1 MITEKLQNWINT
13 NHLTISELDN
23 NGSDIV
29 VVNDKRYLYLKPTD
43 GKVID
48 EDFAF
53 ILSDEEFDLLESK
66 EVDYILFE
74 FGERFY
80 YSELKKDK
88 NRYNEEI
95 YKPQFNDFKYL
106 GENSEDDIIPNFAHL
121 GIHSEY
127 EIMNGSADP
136 SVWVQKAKFLRCSAI
151 GICDKNTL
159 SGTLP
164 FQTACEKKGI
174 KSIIGETISV
184 VVDYTGEEMQEKFEL
199 ILYVTNLIGW
209 KNLLQINR
217 CINVEH
223 NKFVTEEEL
232 FRYSEGLICVIAK
245 NSYLN
250 YHKEDRK
257 RCYETILK
265 YKKQFKSGLYY
276 QIDTVEYSGAHSFQS
291 HLENIDFYMRY
302 YSKLLPPI
310 LINDSYYL
318 DKEQSILKGTLNKI
332 AGVVNPESEDQ
343 FFKSINESILSY
355 EEWYEEVGSLLDL
368 ILKSAK
374 NAIKMSNGVEFRI
387 PTNERKLPEY
397 KTKDVKKL
405 FYNEVEKGFQEHF
418 GNLTKQE
425 QEKYRLELLKEFNVI
440 VPNGLCDYFMILWDI
455 INWCRENEIMVGV
468 GRGSVCGSLVA
479 YCLNITAVDPL
490 KYNLMFERF
499 LNETRVSGERAKSA
513 DSMPD
518 IDCDFPTEYRDIVK
532 EYIAARYGRNHT
544 CSIGTYTRLKLKTCI
559 KDFAKLKGL
568 SFDYTNKL
576 TKNID
581 DQVEYTWGDLIEYA
595 CNSKM
600 LFEFVQQYP
609 EIVHLTKYAL
619 LQPKTES
626 VHPSAVVIVPDKD
639 SSGNSVDLY
648 GWLPIKQIDGL
659 LVSEWEGKYIDK
671 SGFLKEDILGLSQ
684 LDKFSSMLKLIKKNC
699 GKWIDVNK
707 IPFDDQEVF
716 KYFRRGWCEDVFQF
730 GSNGL
735 MNYCRQ
741 AKPTTLEDLI
751 AMNALFRPGP
761 MDIGAHQDFVDFK
774 NGKKK
779 PQYDYAMDEVTKN
792 TFGLYVY
799 QEQIM
804 KAVVVAG
811 LSQVQSDVLRTTIK
825 KKDFNTLNSFKE
837 QFIDGYVKLLQ
848 KGNIKDPEK
857 YADKVWNKLLS
868 FAGYGFNKS
877 HAAAYTIMGY
887 WSQWFKVNY
896 PLEFWT
902 TSLQFAT
909 EAEVP
914 YRLAEMKKTGVDI
927 EIRPPD
933 VNYSEKNFTCDAG
946 EQRIFFSINKIKQ
959 VGDVAVENILK
970 TREEGGRFFSLEEFC
985 SRVPKKVNKRIIVHL
1000 IIAGAFDMIEDIRNP
1015 RERRKLLQQYLES
1028 KGDKLPEAYRG
1039 EEAQTNAFWILE
1051 QKKLTGFGEIDYES
1065 MIRESIPNKRVAKM
1079 YVNDIEFLGAKEN
1092 DEVTI
1097 AGRLMYYHE
1106 NETKNGTMCGMQ
1118 IDCNNTIIYFTA
1130 WPDFYKD
1137 IKDEIE
1143 DIKGCLIAVCG
1154 TVKKDKF
1161 KGDKR
1166 VYSNNG
1172 TRLFI
1177 INSKID

>member
-1 MITEKLQNWINT
+1 MITEKLQNWIDI
-13 NHLTISELDN
+13 NHLAISELDN

-53 ILSDEEFDLLESK
+53 ILSDEEFDLLEDK
-66 EVDYILFE
+66 QVDYILFE

-106 GENSEDDIIPNFAHL
+106 GENSEEDIIPNFVHL

-159 SGTLP
+159 SGSLP

-199 ILYVTNLIGW
+199 ILYVANLDGW

-223 NKFVTEEEL
+223 NEFITEEEL
-232 FRYSEGLICVIAK
+232 FRYSSGLICVIPK
-245 NSYLN
+245 NSYFN
-250 YHKEDRK
+250 YKKEDRK
-257 RCYETILK
+257 CCYEIIAK
-265 YKKQFKSGLYY
+265 YKKHFQCGLYY
-276 QIDTVEYSGAHSFQS
+276 QIDTVEYSGQQTFRG
-291 HLENIDFYMRY
+291 HLENIDYY
-302 YSKLLPPI
+302 LCHYSKLLKPI

-318 DKEQSILKGTLNKI
+318 DKEQSILKSTLNKI
-332 AGVVNPESEDQ
+332 AGVVNPESETQ
-343 FFKSINESILSY
+343 FFKSVNESISSY
-355 EEWYEEVGSLLDL
+355 SEWYEEVGSLLD
-368 ILKSAK
+368 IIIKAVE
-374 NAIKMSNGVEFRI
+374 NAIKMSNSVDFRI

-397 KTKDVKKL
+397 KTKDVNNL
-405 FYNEVEKGFQEHF
+405 FYSEVEKGFQEHF
-418 GNLTKQE
+418 GSLTKQE
-425 QEKYRLELLKEFNVI
+425 QEKYRIELEKEFKVI

-455 INWCRENEIMVGV
+455 MKWCRDNEIMTGV

-532 EYIAARYGRNHT
+532 EYIAARYGYNYT
-544 CSIGTYTRLKLKTCI
+544 CSIGTYGRFKLKTCI

-600 LFEFVQQYP
+600 LFDFVQQYP

-626 VHPSAVVIVPDKD
+626 VHPSAVIIVPDKD
-639 SSGNSVDLY
+639 SSGKKIDLY
-648 GWLPIKQIDGL
+648 GWLPIKKIDGT

-684 LDKFSSMLKLIKKNC
+684 LDKFSSMLKLIKKDC

-779 PQYDYAMDEVTKN
+779 PKFDPFMEEVTCN
-792 TFGLYVY
+792 THSLYVY

-804 KAVVVAG
+804 KAAVIGG
-811 LSQVQSDVLRTTIK
+811 LSNVESDVLRTAIK
-825 KKDFNTLNSFKE
+825 KKDFQKLDSF
-837 QFIDGYVKLLQ
+837 
-848 KGNIKDPEK
+848 
-857 YADKVWNKLLS
+857 
-868 FAGYGFNKS
+868 
-877 HAAAYTIMGY
+877 
-887 WSQWFKVNY
+887 
-896 PLEFWT
+896 
-902 TSLQFAT
+902 
-909 EAEVP
+909 
-914 YRLAEMKKTGVDI
+914 
-927 EIRPPD
+927 
-933 VNYSEKNFTCDAG
+933 
-946 EQRIFFSINKIKQ
+946 
-959 VGDVAVENILK
+959 
-970 TREEGGRFFSLEEFC
+970 
-985 SRVPKKVNKRIIVHL
+985 
-1000 IIAGAFDMIEDIRNP
+1000 
-1015 RERRKLLQQYLES
+1015 
-1028 KGDKLPEAYRG
+1028 
-1039 EEAQTNAFWILE
+1039 
-1051 QKKLTGFGEIDYES
+1051 
-1065 MIRESIPNKRVAKM
+1065 
-1079 YVNDIEFLGAKEN
+1079 
-1092 DEVTI
+1092 
-1097 AGRLMYYHE
+1097 
-1106 NETKNGTMCGMQ
+1106 
-1118 IDCNNTIIYFTA
+1118 
-1130 WPDFYKD
+1130 
-1137 IKDEIE
+1137 
-1143 DIKGCLIAVCG
+1143 
-1154 TVKKDKF
+1154 KDKF
-1161 KGDKR
+1161 IAG
-1166 VYSNNG
+1166 YSK
-1172 TRLFI
+1172 
-1177 INSKID
+1177 KIMELEK